1 MERKLQGEP
10 KPSRKRYSYHTV
22 NLPMNLAEKINK
34 ALEGGGVIH
43 KNIPDFVNTA
53 VIKLLSELE
62 EADTTTENTKA
73 HEEEKNKNEKENK
86 LEMLKKALL
95 NGEIDLKEYLELKK
109 LVEENKIS

>member
-1 MERKLQGEP
+1 
-10 KPSRKRYSYHTV
+10 
-22 NLPMNLAEKINK
+22 MNLADIINE
-34 ALEGGGVIH
+34 AIESGGVNH
-43 KNIPDFVNTA
+43 KNIPDFVKTA

-62 EADTTTENTKA
+62 EASPITEKIKTQA
-73 HEEEKNKNEKENK
+73 EVQIQSEKEKK